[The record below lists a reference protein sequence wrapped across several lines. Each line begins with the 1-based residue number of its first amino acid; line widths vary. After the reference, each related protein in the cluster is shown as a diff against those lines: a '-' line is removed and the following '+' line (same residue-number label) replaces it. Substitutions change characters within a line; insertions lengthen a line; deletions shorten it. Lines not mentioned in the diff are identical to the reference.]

1 MTDALDEIADAGEAP
16 STNLA
21 DVSALAMQQ
30 LKLEGKVAKL
40 EADLKQAKKD
50 LMKISDGDLPAALKA
65 ASMPKFTLANGMEVS
80 YAEDM
85 KVSVTKPKKAFVLKM
100 MKEWGHEA
108 SIANTL
114 TIDLGKGNDNAA
126 KTLKANAE
134 EMGLTVVIAEDIAT
148 GTVKKVLKERA
159 AEGKNDELKD
169 YGAFEFTRATV
180 K

>member
-30 LKLEGKVAKL
+30 LKLEGEVAKL
-40 EADLKQAKKD
+40 EADLKAKKKD
-50 LMKISDGDLPAALKA
+50 LLKVSDFDLPAALKA
-65 ASMPKFTLANGMEVS
+65 ANMTKLTLENGMEVA
-80 YAEDM
+80 YKEDM
-85 KVSVTKPKKAFVLKM
+85 KVSVTAPKKAHVLKM

-108 SIANTL
+108 SVTNTF

-126 KTLKANAE
+126 KVLQGQAE
-134 EMGLTVVIAEDIAT
+134 EMGLTAVIAEDIAT

-159 AEGKNDELKD
+159 ADGKNDELKD
-169 YGAFEFTRATV
+169 FGAFEFTRATV